1 MNQILITIML
11 TLLHLRTTLADSV
24 ERRLSTLR
32 ASRDAGMSTAEYAVG
47 ILAAVAFAT
56 LLYKVLTS
64 SQSRDL
70 LTSLLHRA
78 LSQAF

>member
-1 MNQILITIML
+1 MNQLLITIML
-11 TLLHLRTTLADSV
+11 AAF
-24 ERRLSTLR
+24 TLR
-32 ASRDAGMSTAEYAVG
+32 ASLENTLHDRLIVPRRKGDAGMSTAEYAVG
-47 ILAAVAFAT
+47 LLAAVGFAA

-64 SQSRDL
+64 SQTRDL

>member
-1 MNQILITIML
+1 MNQLLITIML
-11 TLLHLRTTLADSV
+11 AAFN
-24 ERRLSTLR
+24 LR
-32 ASRDAGMSTAEYAVG
+32 ASLENTLHDRLTVPPRKGDAGMSTAEYAVG
-47 ILAAVAFAT
+47 LLAAVGFAA

-64 SQSRDL
+64 SQTRDL